1 MRARE
6 LGVCPGIFLPGA
18 FNAITD
24 VFGVLVGHATLVQ
37 GESIRTGVT
46 AVHAHSGSAFHERV
60 PAAIHVGNGFGKLI
74 GVTQVGELGELETP
88 ILFTSSLSTWKAA
101 DAMVQWLLEKDGME
115 SVKSLNP
122 VVGETNDG
130 VLNDIRARPV
140 TAESVCQALEMAAS
154 GPVAEGSV
162 GAGTGCM
169 AFGWKGGIG
178 TASRVLPKRF
188 GGYTLG
194 VLLQANFG
202 GILQVLGA
210 PVGLKL
216 GRHAFSESEAGRG
229 GDGSVMVLLA
239 TDAPLSDRN
248 LRRLAARGMMGIART
263 GSSAANGSGDYVI
276 AFSTAP
282 DVRRTWNAPR
292 LVTRELAST
301 ELSPLFQA
309 VVEATEE
316 AVYNA
321 LFQATTLAGNGKI
334 GEAIPID
341 RVREVLAA
349 SAIHSPMA
357 PSYLPEH

>member
-1 MRARE
+1 
-6 LGVCPGIFLPGA
+6 
-18 FNAITD
+18 
-24 VFGVLVGHATLVQ
+24 
-37 GESIRTGVT
+37 
-46 AVHAHSGSAFHERV
+46 
-60 PAAIHVGNGFGKLI
+60 
-74 GVTQVGELGELETP
+74 
-88 ILFTSSLSTWKAA
+88 
-101 DAMVQWLLEKDGME
+101 MVQWLLEKDGME

-130 VLNDIRARPV
+130 VLNDIRARALTP
-140 TAESVCQALEMAAS
+140 ESVWQALEIAAS

-178 TASRVLPKRF
+178 TASRVLPRRF

-210 PVGLKL
+210 PVGMKL
-216 GRHAFSESEAGRG
+216 GRHSFHESEAGRG

-248 LRRLAARGMMGIART
+248 LKRLAARGMLGIART
-263 GSSAANGSGDYVI
+263 GSIAANGSGDYII

-282 DVRRTWNAPR
+282 DARRKWNAPR
-292 LVTRELAST
+292 LVTKELAST
-301 ELSPLFQA
+301 EMSPLFQA

-321 LFQATTLAGNGKI
+321 LFQATTLAGNGNI

-341 RVREVLAA
+341 QVREALAA
-349 SAIHSPMA
+349 SIVPSPWRHRE
-357 PSYLPEH
+357 PPEH